1 MPRPLPS
8 GIPVI
13 SLPLPAL
20 ADKLAAN
27 LPLWAMGLEEPGL
40 ARHLAA
46 RALTSGDADLAACGL
61 GLALWGWQRAPLDLP
76 RAELLVQA
84 AASMPGIP
92 TPATIFASALLD
104 HLPSRLPAP
113 GQDAELAALLSSGET
128 ALVVRTLIPL
138 LRDPARGVGWLAAAW
153 DGLLRLGG
161 LDLCRA
167 ALDLCPWPQHLLP
180 LRQRL
185 AAEAAF
191 LLGPPEAALEAVQA
205 VDETVFGLWAA
216 YVRAELLLRLGEAGA
231 GIGPDGESGRVE
243 TGRAEPGRT
252 ALAEVFRALPWHTH
266 LGLKLHALDFP
277 SPVAQPAYSASAVIL
292 VYSWNKAALTRQ
304 TLESLARTDYGAA
317 RILCLDNGSTD
328 GTGEVMQACAGLFP
342 PGALRVIRLP
352 VNIGAPAARNWL
364 LAQPEA
370 RAAEWAV
377 FLDDDVIL
385 PERWLLR
392 LLGAGRAEPTCGA
405 AGCRIVS
412 ATPPACMQSADYQ
425 LFLPDGQPRTFRD
438 LPENIVVF
446 DNCAGGLDVGLFT
459 YARPATHVSGCCHAL
474 RTSVLA
480 ELGGFDIRFSPTQF
494 DDLDR
499 DLRAA
504 VAGRPAVYAGDLA
517 IAHVQHSSLAKAKGA
532 AAMGQVFGN
541 KIKLEGKYAQAE
553 IDAAARRGLEALRA
567 DMARKWAQLGGV
579 AL

>member
-20 ADKLAAN
+20 ADKLAAS
-27 LPLWAMGLEEPGL
+27 LPLWPMGLEEPGL

-46 RALTSGDADLAACGL
+46 RALTSGDAALAACGL

-76 RAELLVQA
+76 RAELLGQA
-84 AASMPGIP
+84 AASMPAAPVPG
-92 TPATIFASALLD
+92 AIFASALLD
-104 HLPSRLPAP
+104 HLATRLPAP
-113 GQDAELAALLSSGET
+113 EESAELAALLSSGET
-128 ALVVRTLIPL
+128 ALVVRTLLPL
-138 LRDPARGVGWLAAAW
+138 LRDPAHGLGWLAAAW

-191 LLGPPEAALEAVQA
+191 LLGPPEAALEALQT
-205 VDETVFGLWAA
+205 VDDVVFGLWAA
-216 YVRAELLLRLGEAGA
+216 YARAELLLRLGEARA
-231 GIGPDGESGRVE
+231 DIGSDGESGRAV
-243 TGRAEPGRT
+243 
-252 ALAEVFRALPWHTH
+252 LAEVFRALPWHTH

-277 SPVAQPAYSASAVIL
+277 PPVAQSANSADAVIL

-328 GTGEVMQACAGLFP
+328 GTGEVMQASAGLFP

-392 LLGAGRAEPTCGA
+392 LLGAGRAVPTCGA

-412 ATPPACMQSADYQ
+412 ATPPACLQSADYQ

-446 DNCAGGLDVGLFT
+446 DNCAGGLDVGLFS

-567 DMARKWAQLGGV
+567 DMARKWAELDGA